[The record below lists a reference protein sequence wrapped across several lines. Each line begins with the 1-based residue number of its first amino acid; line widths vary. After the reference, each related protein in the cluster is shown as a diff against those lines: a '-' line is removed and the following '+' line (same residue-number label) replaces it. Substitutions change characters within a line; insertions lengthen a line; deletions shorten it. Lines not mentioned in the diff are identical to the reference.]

1 MRFEV
6 ISSEITYP
14 KEKEIMFDNQQLD
27 DLVKN
32 ELIDMMADKL
42 KNNLRT
48 KTIYEPENDIVKVI
62 GTLTL
67 EVSNDRI

>member
-1 MRFEV
+1 MRFDV
-6 ISSEITYP
+6 ISSEVTYP
-14 KEKEIMFDNQQLD
+14 KEKELLFDNQQLD

-32 ELIDMMADKL
+32 ELIYMMTDKL

-48 KTIYEPENDIVKVI
+48 KTIYDPENDIVKVI

-67 EVSNDRI
+67 EVPNDRI